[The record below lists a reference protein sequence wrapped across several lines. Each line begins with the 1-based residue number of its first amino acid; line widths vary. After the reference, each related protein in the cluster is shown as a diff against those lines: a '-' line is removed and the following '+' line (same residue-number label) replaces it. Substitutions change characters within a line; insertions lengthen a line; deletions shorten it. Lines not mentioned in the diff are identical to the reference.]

1 MTLPHGLE
9 RTMLDPRRV
18 NIDRDP
24 VVVFWE
30 MTLACALACR
40 HCRALAQPKRS
51 PLELSASECIRVLED
66 LTSFDH
72 APIVVLSGGD
82 PFMRRDL
89 FDLVEHGIG
98 LGLTMSVAPAATALA
113 TRQRFQRLKDLGVSR
128 LSLSLDGSAAAAH
141 DSFRGVEGSFN
152 LTRKAM
158 SNARAAGMAFQ
169 VNTTV
174 TRQTVED
181 LPAIAELVASSGA
194 MLWDLFF
201 LVPTGRAAA
210 EDTISPEEHERV
222 FGWLCGLAEQVPFSL
237 KTTLGQHFRRVQVLK
252 RLASEG
258 RGLDGLSPD
267 QVRELYRGVP
277 SNDGKG
283 ILFISHR
290 GEVCPSGFLPISA
303 GNVRRDSVVSR
314 YRDSPLF
321 RSLRDPSALQ
331 GKCGRCP
338 FNVICGGCRA
348 RAYATTGDP
357 LAAEPYCVFQPGE
370 AESHAAQTTER

>member
-1 MTLPHGLE
+1 MT
-9 RTMLDPRRV
+9 DPRRV

-30 MTLACALACR
+30 ITLACALACR

-51 PLELSASECIRVLED
+51 PLELPSRECFRVLEE
-66 LTSFDH
+66 LTKFDH
-72 APIVVLSGGD
+72 LPIVVFSGGD

-89 FDLVEHGIG
+89 FDLVERGAS

-113 TRQRFQRLKDLGVSR
+113 TRHRFQRLEDLGVSR
-128 LSLSLDGSAAAAH
+128 ISLSLDGSGAASH
-141 DSFRGVEGSFN
+141 DSFRGVEGSFD
-152 LTRKAM
+152 LTINAM
-158 SNARAAGMAFQ
+158 SNARAAGMQFQ

-194 MLWDLFF
+194 VLWDLFF
-201 LVPTGRAAA
+201 LVPTGRAAV

-222 FGWLCGLAEQVPFSL
+222 FGWLCGLSETAPFSV

-258 RGLDGLSPD
+258 QGLDGLSP
-267 QVRELYRGVP
+267 QRLREMYRGVP

-303 GNVRRDSVVSR
+303 GNVRRDSVVDL
-314 YRDSPLF
+314 YRESALF

-338 FNVICGGCRA
+338 FNSICGGCRA

-357 LAAEPYCVFQPGE
+357 LAAEPYCIFQPGE
-370 AESHAAQTTER
+370 GQTHDGQ

>member
-1 MTLPHGLE
+1 LTLQHGLE
-9 RTMLDPRRV
+9 PTAVDPRRV
-18 NIDRDP
+18 NLDRDP

-30 MTLACALACR
+30 ITLACALACR

-51 PLELSASECIRVLED
+51 TLELSSPGCYRVLKE

-72 APIVVLSGGD
+72 PPILVLSGGD

-89 FDLVEHGIG
+89 FDLVERGME
-98 LGLTMSVAPAATALA
+98 LGLPMSVAPAATALA
-113 TRQRFQRLKDLGVSR
+113 TRQRFQRLANLGVSR
-128 LSLSLDGSAAAAH
+128 ISLSLDGSGAAVH
-141 DSFRGVEGSFN
+141 DRFRGVEGSFG
-152 LTRKAM
+152 LTMKAM
-158 SNARAAGMAFQ
+158 ANARDAGLAFQ

-181 LPAIAELVASSGA
+181 LPAIAEVVASSRA
-194 MLWDLFF
+194 VLWDLFF

-210 EDTISPEEHERV
+210 EDAIPPEEHERV
-222 FGWLCGLAEQVPFSL
+222 FGWICDLSERVPFTV
-237 KTTLGQHFRRVQVLK
+237 KTTLGQHYRRVQVLR
-252 RLASEG
+252 RLAAEG
-258 RGLDGLSPD
+258 QGLDGLAPHR
-267 QVRELYRGVP
+267 VRELYRGIP

-290 GEVCPSGFLPISA
+290 GDVCPSGFLPISA
-303 GNVRRDSVVSR
+303 GNVRSDSVVDL
-314 YRDSPLF
+314 YRDSALF
-321 RSLRDPSALQ
+321 RSLRNPAALK

-357 LAAEPYCVFQPGE
+357 LAPEPYCIFQPGE
-370 AESHAAQTTER
+370 EEHQPGPTLRP

>member
-1 MTLPHGLE
+1 MA
-9 RTMLDPRRV
+9 DPRQV

-30 MTLACALACR
+30 ITLACALACR

-51 PLELSASECIRVLED
+51 PLELSSRECFRVLEE

-72 APIVVLSGGD
+72 PPIVVLSGGD

-89 FDLVEHGIG
+89 FDLVEQGRS
-98 LGLTMSVAPAATALA
+98 LGLPMSVAPSATALV
-113 TRQRFQRLKDLGVSR
+113 TSQRLQRLKDLGVSR
-128 LSLSLDGSAAAAH
+128 ISLSLDGSGAAAH
-141 DSFRGVEGSFN
+141 DSFRGVDGSFD
-152 LTRKAM
+152 LTMEAM
-158 SNARAAGMAFQ
+158 SHARAAGLAFQ

-174 TRQTVED
+174 TRQVLED

-194 MLWDLFF
+194 VLWDLFF

-222 FGWLCGLAEQVPFSL
+222 FGWLCDLSGQVSFSV
-237 KTTLGQHFRRVQVLK
+237 KTTLGQHFRRVQVLR
-252 RLASEG
+252 RLASEVES
-258 RGLDGLSPD
+258 LDGLTPHR
-267 QVRELYRGVP
+267 VRELYRGVP

-290 GEVCPSGFLPISA
+290 GEVCPSGFLPISV
-303 GNVRRDSVVSR
+303 GNVRRDSVVSL
-314 YRDSPLF
+314 YRDSALF

-338 FNVICGGCRA
+338 FNSICGGCRA
-348 RAYATTGDP
+348 RAYAVTGDP
-357 LAAEPYCVFQPGE
+357 LASEPYCIFQPDE
-370 AESHAAQTTER
+370 AQSLSAPMAEH